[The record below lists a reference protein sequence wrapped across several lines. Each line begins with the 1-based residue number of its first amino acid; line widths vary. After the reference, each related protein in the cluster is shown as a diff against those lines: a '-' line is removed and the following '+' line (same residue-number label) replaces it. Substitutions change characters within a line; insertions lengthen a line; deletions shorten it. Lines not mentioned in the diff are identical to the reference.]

1 MESDSLQHHMVG
13 ALGNTIEWRERK
25 KKKLRRITWRLPR
38 VIPLSLELF
47 KINLDGAVNNLVH
60 IQCLN
65 ISSSRK
71 GDNFD
76 LIIFLLKL

>member
-1 MESDSLQHHMVG
+1 ME
-13 ALGNTIEWRERK
+13 REE

-38 VIPLSLELF
+38 VISLSLELF
-47 KINLDGAVNNLVH
+47 KIDLDGAVNNLVH
-60 IQCLN
+60 IQYLT